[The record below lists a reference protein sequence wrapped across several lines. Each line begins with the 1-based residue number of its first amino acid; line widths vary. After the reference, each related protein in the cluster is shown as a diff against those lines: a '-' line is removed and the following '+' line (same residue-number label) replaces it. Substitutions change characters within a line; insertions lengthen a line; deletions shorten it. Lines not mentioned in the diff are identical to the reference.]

1 MVRLVPC
8 SAKIKR
14 IASEIASLTLLE
26 TVDLTAVL
34 KDTLKMT
41 DKCELRVTGASWETW
56 TL

>member
-1 MVRLVPC
+1 MNKCLPRFR

-14 IASEIASLTLLE
+14 IAADIASLTLLE

-41 DKCELRVTGASWETW
+41 DK
-56 TL
+56 